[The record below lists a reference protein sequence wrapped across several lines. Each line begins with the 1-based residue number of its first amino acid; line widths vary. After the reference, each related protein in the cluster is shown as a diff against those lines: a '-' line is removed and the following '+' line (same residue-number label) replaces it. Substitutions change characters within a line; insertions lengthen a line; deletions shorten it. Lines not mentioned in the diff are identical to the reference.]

1 MAWPSNARAPRGVP
15 RSWALSLALV
25 ALLIACMAVPALA
38 APEGEANATRLDS
51 TVRFLES
58 AQNSDGG
65 FTANGDAGEAS
76 NPEVTAWVSIALA
89 AAGINPQ
96 NQSQSDG
103 ASAYTY
109 LSEHTGE
116 LSETT
121 NFERVLMVIDAAG
134 TSPQDFG
141 GVNLVQAILNRKLPN
156 GGFAHDQGD
165 GTPGVNDTIFAIIA
179 LSPIREPAVQEAIS
193 GAVEWLERDQN
204 SSDGSWP
211 LTQGAEG
218 NIDITA
224 AAIEALNA
232 AGVHNSEAQ
241 RKAFEYLRGAQDPDG
256 GFPESVAGAKPES
269 DSASTSWV
277 VQAIWSA
284 GENPETWKQKSSGK
298 EPLDY
303 LESLQRANG
312 SIQWKVGS
320 DEEPVW
326 MTAYA
331 APAFAGW
338 PLPPPFDPLQVS
350 SSVPS
355 ASATG
360 VTAGGGG
367 DGAPLFSR
375 PQPQSLGDTPG
386 GARQLQAARRHN
398 GRTTSRHGREPDPHP
413 ATDALTIAASGVV
426 EPAASTRRHPRH
438 RGEARAAATSHAA
451 AGDSSGGSGAAVT
464 GLVINASDDTP
475 AVQAGAPGLRSAG
488 ADENPTQGLAI
499 AFAGLIVALIL
510 VGSLLERR
518 RPEVIM

>member
-1 MAWPSNARAPRGVP
+1 MAWPSNAKTPHGVP

-38 APEGEANATRLDS
+38 APDNEANATRLDN

-65 FTANGDAGEAS
+65 FTTNGDALEAS
-76 NPEVTAWVSIALA
+76 NPDVTAWVSIALA

-96 NQSQSDG
+96 NQSQPGG

-109 LSEHTGE
+109 LSQHTGE
-116 LSETT
+116 LTETT
-121 NFERVLMVIDAAG
+121 NFERVLMVVDAAG

-141 GVNLVQAILNRKLPN
+141 GVNLVQAILGRKLPD
-156 GGFAHDQGD
+156 GGFAHDEGGD
-165 GTPGVNDTIFAIIA
+165 TPGVNDTIFAIIA
-179 LSPIREPAVQEAIS
+179 LSPIREPGVQEAIS
-193 GAVEWLERDQN
+193 GAVEWLGNDQN
-204 SSDGSWP
+204 SSDGSWS
-211 LTQGAEG
+211 LSQGGEG
-218 NIDITA
+218 NVDITA

-241 RKAFEYLRGAQDPDG
+241 RKAFEYLEGVQDQDG
-256 GFPESVAGAKPES
+256 GFPESVGVAKPES

-277 VQAIWSA
+277 AQAIWSA
-284 GENPETWKQKSSGK
+284 GGNPESWTQKSSGK

-331 APAFAGW
+331 APAFAGQ
-338 PLPPPFDPLQVS
+338 PLPPPFVPLQVAS
-350 SSVPS
+350 SQPP
-355 ASATG
+355 ASGGG
-360 VTAGGGG
+360 VIAGGGG

-375 PQPQSLGDTPG
+375 PQPQSVGHTPG
-386 GARQLQAARRHN
+386 GARQLQAARRHDD
-398 GRTTSRHGREPDPHP
+398 RKTSRRLREPDSG
-413 ATDALTIAASGVV
+413 ATADALTIEASSAE
-426 EPAASTRRHPRH
+426 EPSAPNQRHPQR
-438 RGEARAAATSHAA
+438 RRRARAAPTSRSAT
-451 AGDSSGGSGAAVT
+451 GNSSSGSGAAVT

-475 AVQAGAPGLRSAG
+475 IAESGAPGLRSAG
-488 ADENPTQGLAI
+488 GDENSARWMAI
-499 AFAGLIVALIL
+499 AFAGLIVALDPRGL
-510 VGSLLERR
+510 PV
-518 RPEVIM
+518 

>member
-1 MAWPSNARAPRGVP
+1 MA
-15 RSWALSLALV
+15 
-25 ALLIACMAVPALA
+25 
-38 APEGEANATRLDS
+38 
-51 TVRFLES
+51 
-58 AQNSDGG
+58 
-65 FTANGDAGEAS
+65 
-76 NPEVTAWVSIALA
+76 
-89 AAGINPQ
+89 
-96 NQSQSDG
+96 
-103 ASAYTY
+103 
-109 LSEHTGE
+109 
-116 LSETT
+116 
-121 NFERVLMVIDAAG
+121 
-134 TSPQDFG
+134 
-141 GVNLVQAILNRKLPN
+141 
-156 GGFAHDQGD
+156 
-165 GTPGVNDTIFAIIA
+165 
-179 LSPIREPAVQEAIS
+179 RE
-193 GAVEWLERDQN
+193 DQN

-284 GENPETWKQKSSGK
+284 GENPETWKQSSGK

-386 GARQLQAARRHN
+386 GARQLHASRGHADKAASRR
-398 GRTTSRHGREPDPHP
+398 SREPDPGP
-413 ATDALTIAASGVV
+413 TADALTIAASG
-426 EPAASTRRHPRH
+426 ASQASSSGRHAQSKPR
-438 RGEARAAATSHAA
+438 ARVAPTSHTGA
-451 AGDSSGGSGAAVT
+451 DKSSSGSGAAVT